1 MEAVTII
8 ALGFVCMACFLLGAK
23 VGQAVSRGEKI
34 EARNPIKAV
43 KARSADRKA
52 QEEQDIADIIM
63 QNIER
68 YDGTSAGQQNVPR
81 R

>member
-52 QEEQDIADIIM
+52 QEEQDRADIIM

>member
-34 EARNPIKAV
+34 EARSPIKAV

>member
-34 EARNPIKAV
+34 EARNPVKAV
-43 KARSADRKA
+43 KARSADRKT
-52 QEEQDIADIIM
+52 QEEQDVADIIM